1 MYKLCSSNNLNLHQW
16 IMWKYLI
23 CTLIFTPYLQ
33 QRNSGKTNIPIHI
46 DKRCRKMH
54 PTFFSKWAWRNPPSA
69 HKIWEGGGEFSCL
82 FIMKFFSRKVSLLFS
97 VFIILSFDGVVYF
110 SALLVVNVQLH
121 IKEGTRFEK
130 KEPSKR
136 EGLQKENPPLTY
148 LLYWALHALIVLC
161 VRTYI
166 FFAEWL
172 HEFWLLPTLV
182 S

>member
-1 MYKLCSSNNLNLHQW
+1 
-16 IMWKYLI
+16 MWKYLI

-33 QRNSGKTNIPIHI
+33 QRNSGKTNSPIHI

-54 PTFFSKWAWRNPPSA
+54 PTFFSKWASRNPPLA
-69 HKIWEGGGEFSCL
+69 HKIWGGEFSCL
-82 FIMKFFSRKVSLLFS
+82 FIMKFFLRKVSLLFS

-161 VRTYI
+161 VRMCI
-166 FFAEWL
+166 FFVEWL